1 MNPRITAERS
11 LADILKADKSVLS
24 VAFLMANES
33 SLPANNPTKH
43 QVVDIGILDHNLKTK
58 STMAK
63 IKSTN
68 VASGT
73 SLTRDFSST
82 TL

>member
-1 MNPRITAERS
+1 MKPRITAARS
-11 LADILKADKSVLS
+11 FTDILKAYKRVLS
-24 VAFLMANES
+24 VAFLTANES

-73 SLTRDFSST
+73 SFTRDFSST